1 MLHMPGLL
9 LDHHLKPHKA
19 MKKILV
25 PCDFSKPAINAFRFA
40 LDLASQSGG
49 TVHLVNIIELPVL
62 HDTVIMPVLNFE
74 QELLDD
80 LRENAEKSF
89 AKITGK
95 YKTNEVPVK
104 TVVEFGSVHAKIQN
118 YIVEHGIDLVVMGS
132 HGASGAREFFI
143 GSNAERI
150 VRNSTAPVLVLK
162 DYYKGPVKNI
172 VFPNTLDTENQED
185 LTMKVKALQN
195 FFGAHLHI
203 VWINTPVNFTSD
215 DITLKRLEAF
225 AKRFMLKNY
234 TLNIVNDTNTEQ
246 GILQFANRIEGD
258 LIAMATH
265 ARKGVSH
272 LIYGSLAEDV
282 VNHTKGLV
290 WTYALKNEPV
300 EA

>member
-1 MLHMPGLL
+1 
-9 LDHHLKPHKA
+9 

-40 LDLASQSGG
+40 LDIAKQSGG
-49 TVHLVNIIELPVL
+49 TVHFVNVIELPIL

-74 QELLDD
+74 QELLND
-80 LRENAEKSF
+80 LRENAKKSF
-89 AKITGK
+89 AKIIENCKPG
-95 YKTNEVPVK
+95 EVVVK
-104 TVVEFGSVHAKIQN
+104 PVVEFGSVHRKIQD

-150 VRNSTAPVLVLK
+150 VRNAAVPVLVLK
-162 DYYKGPVKNI
+162 GYFKGPIKNI
-172 VFPNTLDTENQED
+172 IFPNTLDTENQED

-195 FFGAHLHI
+195 FFGGHLHI
-203 VWINTPVNFTSD
+203 VWINTPLNFSSD
-215 DITLKRLEAF
+215 DVTLERLEAF

-234 TLNIVNDTNTEQ
+234 TLNIVNDTDAEQ
-246 GILQFANRIEGD
+246 GILQFAKRVGGD

-265 ARKGVSH
+265 GRRGVSH

-282 VNHTKGLV
+282 VNHTTGLV
-290 WTYALKNEPV
+290 WTYALKNETV

>member
-1 MLHMPGLL
+1 
-9 LDHHLKPHKA
+9 

>member
-1 MLHMPGLL
+1 
-9 LDHHLKPHKA
+9 

-40 LDLASQSGG
+40 LDIAFQSGG
-49 TVHLVNIIELPVL
+49 TVHLVNVIELPVL
-62 HDTVIMPVLNFE
+62 HDTVLMPVLNFE
-74 QELLDD
+74 QELLDE
-80 LRENAEKSF
+80 LKGNAEKSF
-89 AKITGK
+89 TKIIGK
-95 YKTNEVPVK
+95 YKPNEVVVK
-104 TVVEFGSVHAKIQN
+104 TVVEFGSVHAKIQD
-118 YIVEHGIDLVVMGS
+118 YIVEQGIDLVLMGS

-150 VRNSTAPVLVLK
+150 VRSSTAPVLVLK
-162 DYYKGPVKNI
+162 DYYKGPIKNI

-185 LTMKVKALQN
+185 LTMRVKALQN

-203 VWINTPVNFTSD
+203 VWINTPLNFTSD
-215 DITLKRLEAF
+215 DVTLKRLEAF

-234 TLNIVNDTNTEQ
+234 TLNIFNHTETEQ
-246 GILQFANRIEGD
+246 GILHFANRVGGD

-265 ARKGVSH
+265 GRKGVSH

-290 WTYALKNEPV
+290 WTYALKDEPV

>member
-1 MLHMPGLL
+1 
-9 LDHHLKPHKA
+9 

-40 LDLASQSGG
+40 LDLALQSGG
-49 TVHLVNIIELPVL
+49 SVHFVNVIELPIL

-74 QELLDD
+74 QQLLDD
-80 LRENAEKSF
+80 LKENAEKSF
-89 AKITGK
+89 AKILGK
-95 YKTNEVPVK
+95 YKTGEVVVK
-104 TVVEFGSVHAKIQN
+104 TAVEFGSVHAKIQD
-118 YIVEHGIDLVVMGS
+118 YILEQDIDLVVMGS

-150 VRNSTAPVLVLK
+150 VRNSAAPVLVLK
-162 DYYKGPVKNI
+162 DYYKGPIKNI
-172 VFPNTLDTENQED
+172 IFPNTLDTENQED
-185 LTMKVKALQN
+185 LTMRVKALQN

-203 VWINTPVNFTSD
+203 VWINTPLNFTSD

-246 GILQFANRIEGD
+246 GILQFANRIGGD

-265 ARKGVSH
+265 GRRGVSH

-290 WTYALKNEPV
+290 WTYALKNETV

>member
-1 MLHMPGLL
+1 
-9 LDHHLKPHKA
+9 

-40 LDLASQSGG
+40 LDIAFQSGG
-49 TVHLVNIIELPVL
+49 SVHLVNVIELPVL

-74 QELLDD
+74 QKLLDD
-80 LRENAEKSF
+80 LKENGEKSF
-89 AKITGK
+89 AKITEK
-95 YKTNEVPVK
+95 YKSNEVAVK
-104 TVVEFGSVHAKIQN
+104 TVVEFGSVHAKIQD
-118 YIVEHGIDLVVMGS
+118 YIVEQGIDLVVMGS

-162 DYYKGPVKNI
+162 DYFKGPIKNI

-185 LTMKVKALQN
+185 LTMRVKALQN
-195 FFGAHLHI
+195 FFGSNLHI
-203 VWINTPVNFTSD
+203 VWVNTPLNFTSD
-215 DITLKRLEAF
+215 DVTLKRLEAF

-234 TLNIVNDTNTEQ
+234 TLNIFNHTDTEQ
-246 GILQFANRIEGD
+246 GILHFANRVGGD

-265 ARKGVSH
+265 GRRGVSH

>member
-1 MLHMPGLL
+1 
-9 LDHHLKPHKA
+9 

-89 AKITGK
+89 SKITDK
-95 YKTNEVPVK
+95 YKTNEVSVK

-118 YIVEHGIDLVVMGS
+118 YIIEHGIDLVVMGS

-150 VRNSTAPVLVLK
+150 VRNSAAPVLVLK

-215 DITLKRLEAF
+215 DVTLKRLEAF

>member
-1 MLHMPGLL
+1 
-9 LDHHLKPHKA
+9 

-40 LDLASQSGG
+40 LDIAQQSGG
-49 TVHLVNIIELPVL
+49 SVHFVNVIELPVL

-74 QELLDD
+74 QDLLDD
-80 LRENAEKSF
+80 LRENAQKSF
-89 AKITGK
+89 TKIIEKHNPG
-95 YKTNEVPVK
+95 EVTVK
-104 TVVEFGSVHAKIQN
+104 PVVEFGSVHRKIQD

-150 VRNSTAPVLVLK
+150 VRNATVPVLVLK
-162 DYYKGPVKNI
+162 DYYKGPIKNI
-172 VFPNTLDTENQED
+172 IFPNTLDTENQED

-203 VWINTPVNFTSD
+203 VRINTPLNFTSD

-234 TLNIVNDTNTEQ
+234 TLNIVNDTDTEQ
-246 GILQFANRIEGD
+246 GILQFTKRVGGD

-265 ARKGVSH
+265 GRRGVSH
-272 LIYGSLAEDV
+272 VIYGSLAEDV
-282 VNHTKGLV
+282 VNHTTGLV
-290 WTYALKNEPV
+290 WTYALRNETV

>member
-1 MLHMPGLL
+1 
-9 LDHHLKPHKA
+9 

-25 PCDFSKPAINAFRFA
+25 PCDFSKPAVNAFRFA
-40 LDLASQSGG
+40 MDIAFQSGG
-49 TVHLVNIIELPVL
+49 SVHLVNIIELPVL

-74 QELLDD
+74 QQLLND
-80 LRENAEKSF
+80 LKENAEKSF
-89 AKITGK
+89 AKIMAK
-95 YKTNEVPVK
+95 YKPDEVVVK
-104 TVVEFGSVHAKIQN
+104 TVVEFGSVHAKIQD
-118 YIVEHGIDLVVMGS
+118 YIVEQGIDLVVMGS

-150 VRNSTAPVLVLK
+150 VRNSAAPVLVLK
-162 DYYKGPVKNI
+162 DYYKGPIKNI

-185 LTMKVKALQN
+185 LTMRVKALQN

-203 VWINTPVNFTSD
+203 VWINTPLNFASD
-215 DITLKRLEAF
+215 DVTLKRLEAF

-234 TLNIVNDTNTEQ
+234 TLNITNDTDTER
-246 GILQFANRIEGD
+246 GILQFSNRVGGD

-265 ARKGVSH
+265 GHRGISH

-290 WTYALKNEPV
+290 WTYALKNETV

>member
-1 MLHMPGLL
+1 
-9 LDHHLKPHKA
+9 

-89 AKITGK
+89 SKITDK

-118 YIVEHGIDLVVMGS
+118 YSVEHGIDLVVMGS

-172 VFPNTLDTENQED
+172 IFPNTLDTENQED

-246 GILQFANRIEGD
+246 GILQFANRIDGD